1 MDIFIDI
8 LIAVAMAAV
17 LASLGM
23 GVYSML
29 RGGEYGRA
37 NSNKW
42 MRRRVLTQFV
52 AIVLITIGF
61 LYKAGHH

>member
-8 LIAVAMAAV
+8 LIALSMAAV

-23 GVYSML
+23 GVYAML

-61 LYKAGHH
+61 LYKASHH

>member
-1 MDIFIDI
+1 MDIIIDI
-8 LIAVAMAAV
+8 LIAAAMAAV

-42 MRRRVLTQFV
+42 MRRRVLTQAV

-61 LYKAGHH
+61 LYKAAHH